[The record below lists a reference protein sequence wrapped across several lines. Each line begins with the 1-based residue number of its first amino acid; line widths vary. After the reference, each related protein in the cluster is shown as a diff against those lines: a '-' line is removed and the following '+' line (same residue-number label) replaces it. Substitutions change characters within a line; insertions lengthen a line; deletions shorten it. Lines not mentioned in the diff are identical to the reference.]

1 MLQWYSDIKTLT
13 EKTGEERMAFVKK
26 HVRTVSTNSKAFSAV
41 SDGLQDDEADEVPY
55 NATLPTTNT
64 PLQTPQ
70 RPEAGGRIPSDI
82 NVNRN
87 SVVPAES
94 ISSHVGQDL
103 GSAAGGP
110 AMLALPQSSR
120 QASVST
126 RGPNATS
133 NFQRPPEFPE
143 RYKDTAS
150 IYTGGRKSRPTS
162 SYYPESADV
171 SQPQQR
177 YQEETIPYAANEA
190 RPRSNM
196 GLQPQQ
202 GIADPVIVPVPLAVQ
217 RRYEEPIV
225 QTDHAAKKQ
234 GSRAAS
240 ASRAQYGD
248 NRQRQETPVG
258 YRSQSAGFQNESA
271 TRYPTTTQYDNLPN
285 NNDEILAGAAGGA
298 AAGAVGYEAYS
309 RFNKAQQALAD
320 QDQETPK
327 AVEYSEP
334 LNFNPPQQNVME
346 HERAAPHDAY
356 EPMTPE
362 TIRHQPLLEHGL
374 ENGLPP
380 AVVVGNQDSST
391 MEPASFASAQE
402 PDSFT
407 SAVEQEPSPIH
418 EHGPTTF
425 ESEPSPE
432 HEYVP
437 TILAAQ
443 SGVISKLEP
452 KEYQNETVPE
462 VKQYHDEPEPETRE
476 SQVELAPQTSA
487 SLYQYGDFRILGA
500 DAHESYYAEK
510 RLRQN
515 DPVPETAPP
524 ALVATQP
531 LSEPEVFRGD
541 QLPDESAALSAS
553 NTLAVPTER
562 SQFGEES
569 PTSEYDETHPSAQ
582 SFASHQRNNL
592 QSTTSDNTLSVPPLA
607 HSVHDSAV
615 DNSTPPTSTGT
626 ATPTTKDYTDPA
638 VFNAT
643 AMTLQSPYPIIP
655 GPAPYHGNP
664 ELASTSLPAG
674 TDATDQLL
682 KEAADTKDE
691 GVGRFESKIE
701 MLPVNTHGLEALL
714 GRVGRTDTSM
724 SASDLHVPG
733 GFPKANVI
741 SGEGWDS

>member
-1 MLQWYSDIKTLT
+1 MLQWFSDIKTLT
-13 EKTGEERMAFVKK
+13 EKSGEERMAFVKK
-26 HVRTVSTNSKAFSAV
+26 HVRTISTNSKAFSAV

-55 NATLPTTNT
+55 NATLPTTNNT
-64 PLQTPQ
+64 VRSPG

-82 NVNRN
+82 NVNRQ
-87 SVVPAES
+87 SV
-94 ISSHVGQDL
+94 SSHVGQDL

-110 AMLALPQSSR
+110 AMLTVPGASR

-150 IYTGGRKSRPTS
+150 IYTGGQKSRPTS
-162 SYYPESADV
+162 SYYPESADLTQ
-171 SQPQQR
+171 QPQR
-177 YQEETIPYAANEA
+177 YQEEPLPYAANEA

-202 GIADPVIVPVPLAVQ
+202 GGADPVFVPVLVAVQ
-217 RRYEEPIV
+217 RRHEEPIA
-225 QTDHAAKKQ
+225 QADHATKKQ

-240 ASRAQYGD
+240 ASRAQHND
-248 NRQRQETPVG
+248 VRQRQEVPG
-258 YRSQSAGFQNESA
+258 YRSQSAGFSNESA
-271 TRYPTTTQYDNLPN
+271 TRYPEPTQYDSVSN
-285 NNDEILAGAAGGA
+285 NNGEMLAGAAGGV
-298 AAGAVGYEAYS
+298 AAGAVGHEAYS

-320 QDQETPK
+320 PETPR
-327 AVEYSEP
+327 AVEYNEP
-334 LNFNPPQQNVME
+334 LNFNPPQQDNIE
-346 HERAAPHDAY
+346 HDRAAPYEAY

-374 ENGLPP
+374 PP
-380 AVVVGNQDSST
+380 AIVVGQEATDSST
-391 MEPASFASAQE
+391 IEPASFTSAQE
-402 PDSFT
+402 PDSFS
-407 SAVEQEPSPIH
+407 SAHEAEPSPIH
-418 EHGPTTF
+418 EYVPTTF
-425 ESEPSPE
+425 ASQADVEEEPSPE

-443 SGVISKLEP
+443 SGVVSRPEP
-452 KEYQNETVPE
+452 KEYPTETMQKVT
-462 VKQYHDEPEPETRE
+462 QYHSEPLSETKE
-476 SQVELAPQTSA
+476 SQTQLAPQTS
-487 SLYQYGDFRILGA
+487 YQYGDFRILGA

-510 RLRQN
+510 RLRQGA
-515 DPVPETAPP
+515 PVEEATPSAFE
-524 ALVATQP
+524 ATQP
-531 LSEPEVFRGD
+531 HAEPQIFQGD
-541 QLPDESAALSAS
+541 HLPDESS
-553 NTLAVPTER
+553 TLAASSTLTVPDGQ
-562 SQFGEES
+562 SQFPEEHS
-569 PTSEYDETHPSAQ
+569 PSSEYDETHPSALP
-582 SFASHQRNNL
+582 FASRQHDNH
-592 QSTTSDNTLSVPPLA
+592 QSTISDTVSTPALA

-626 ATPTTKDYTDPA
+626 ATPTTKDYADPA

-664 ELASTSLPAG
+664 DLTSTTFPAG

-682 KEAADTKDE
+682 KEAAETEDE
-691 GVGRFESKIE
+691 GAGKFETKIE
-701 MLPVNTHGLEALL
+701 MLPIATHGMEGLL

-724 SASDLHVPG
+724 TISDLHVPG